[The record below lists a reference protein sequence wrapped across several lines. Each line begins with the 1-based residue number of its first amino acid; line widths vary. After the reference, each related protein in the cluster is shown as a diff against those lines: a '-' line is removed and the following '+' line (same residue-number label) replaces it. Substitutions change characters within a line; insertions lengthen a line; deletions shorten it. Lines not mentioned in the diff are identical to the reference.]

1 LKLTIQKDW
10 NQSYSEDMQE
20 PKVAS
25 SMESRFLILNSKVFR
40 ALGMI
45 FLSFIA
51 TYLSTSTAQA
61 APTTVTGTISNIPT
75 DAYVWAFAEK
85 RVGDDWVN
93 IPGAYVDALQNTYS
107 LNLGEVT
114 GAQIRIWLRADT
126 GNGYL
131 IGGDS
136 ITVNSTSIT
145 KNFTFENIN
154 VKLQASNPDHCIYGS
169 VGSRFSEPSSGPTQ
183 EAAWATINSSGIAN
197 FLMPTGQEIVFSVYC
212 GSGEPTEVTVNT
224 TSSLQTITVN
234 VPTPNLVGTLSGVTN
249 SGEVWGCLEK
259 QVVSGTTNRFQCQA
273 KISVSNAGK
282 FATKAEQGTYR
293 IAFSPSESANSDWV
307 NTYSEVFTI
316 ASTQVTVNLAM
327 STTANFI
334 YTITPS
340 SEAKDGWVNLNLV
353 CAFSKGNEG
362 EECYGS
368 NLYKSIPASGIV
380 KFNVQPGTYILSASP
395 ANDQGAYVSTNSPE
409 ITVTDSGTV
418 SGTLALNSANLTFV
432 VSPSAN
438 ARSGWI
444 ALTNQSTK
452 ITYYCSITSSG
463 NCYIYA
469 PAGTYRAEIYPG
481 NPSSSA
487 LFTVISNLVVTGSNQ
502 VENVTLNG
510 ANVTGAV
517 NSTSISAGRGYI
529 HVEQRR
535 IEGGNQYWAPLDNAG
550 GAIDASGNFA
560 ISLPEGTFRLLAR
573 CNQSNCKDFLSSPSE
588 IFTVGAGNVVV
599 NIALRTANISGT
611 VSELA
616 NAIGG
621 YVNVAQNNLN
631 LNKDEYFGL
640 DFGSRINSDGTYQM
654 YLPDGKYRFRANS
667 NSDDYAGII
676 SDLIDVSSTP
686 TTLNLSLVQKNVSG
700 TVSPVAKSK
709 GSYGCTEKLDSG
721 VWSGSYCFSISDT
734 GTYKIY
740 LSAGTYRA
748 NVYPNST
755 STGVFNLT
763 SEPFTVTT
771 GAQTVDFTLPANN
784 FTVAITPSADA
795 VDANVVIYKIVND
808 KDFQYYRSVN
818 VNASGNVEAYLPSGR
833 YQLEISPNSLTYT
846 NTRSNVFDIPT
857 SSEFPVPTSIDL
869 IAANITGTIT
879 PLSAAQWAQV
889 CLEEK
894 INQEFKGRTISCT
907 NSNNLGK
914 YRFKAPNGTYR
925 VIVYPQGTWDNGI
938 FIPSPYVV
946 TTSTEFTISND
957 SRTMDVVLSTGN
969 LSGTVTDVVKS
980 AGGWVYA
987 LRVDGAYPEWTPYS
1001 QQISSSGKYALQL
1014 PSGKYRLQIRPPS
1027 NSTGVV
1033 ATESSDVTIA
1043 DTNVVLDIALA
1054 TPNVSGV
1061 VTPVDKS
1068 SGGWL
1073 YAEQVSCN
1081 CGWNG
1086 WSGAPGIA
1094 SSSEI
1099 KSDGSYGIK
1108 VDNGLTRIT
1117 AYPRW
1122 DAEGVTKTVTDSFT
1136 VTSGTSITQDITLS
1150 TGNLTGT
1157 ISSLE
1162 NARGGWVRVE
1172 RKEGNYWQYTN
1183 FGSHV
1188 LNDGTYRMQVDN
1200 GTYRIVASPGWRSSG
1215 VVETPSSEFT
1225 INNDSVIKNL
1235 TLSPP
1240 NLTGTITNLAAAI
1253 DLNQLQ
1259 GTDPKFYGVAWGS
1272 VEQKIDG
1279 DYIWANKYINV
1290 TADGK
1295 FSTYLA
1301 DGTYR
1306 IYIYHL
1312 DGAVQGLSRA
1322 YSADFTI
1329 SGSSNSVSFG
1339 LNTANLR
1346 GVISPTSES
1355 AGGWVCAQRQNGAN
1369 WDWIY
1374 CDQIKQDGS
1383 YAITVDAG
1391 TYRVIANPNWGSI
1404 DYSSAISGSAT
1415 VSADAVTTIS
1425 TTLTSNNVILKIND
1439 LDGRPN
1445 YNGWVSIKSGDQY
1458 VNKYGKGGWI
1468 SQLGKVGFS
1477 LDPGLYTLE
1486 IQPAADRNGV
1496 RTTTTITVPASGVLE
1511 STITLAAGNVQGVA
1525 KKSNNALIVCAFIT
1539 ASATGQTT
1547 VKAISKSDG
1556 TFTLNLASGVTWT
1569 VSAVDPESGQVGT
1582 QTITPG
1588 ETSSNPLI
1596 VITS

>member
-1 LKLTIQKDW
+1 MRIRKLPIHLVTPHLMS
-10 NQSYSEDMQE
+10 N
-20 PKVAS
+20 
-25 SMESRFLILNSKVFR
+25 SRILR
-40 ALGMI
+40 ALGI
-45 FLSFIA
+45 VFFSLIA
-51 TYLSTSTAQA
+51 TYFSANAAHA
-61 APTTVTGTISNIPT
+61 APTTITGTISSIPT
-75 DAYVWAFAEK
+75 DAYVQVKGEK
-85 RVGDDWVN
+85 KVGDTWVD
-93 IPGAYVDALQNTYS
+93 IPGGWTDNYTGVGNYS

-114 GAQIRIWLRADT
+114 GSQIRVWVLADT
-126 GNGYL
+126 GSSYL
-131 IGGDS
+131 TGGDP

-145 KNFTFENIN
+145 KNFTFGSIN
-154 VKLQASNPDHCIYGS
+154 VKLQASNPDHCINGSAQATFSDLSYGTWLADS
-169 VGSRFSEPSSGPTQ
+169 IYASM
-183 EAAWATINSSGIAN
+183 NSSGIAS
-197 FLMPTGQEIVFSVYC
+197 FSLPAGEEIVFRVYC
-212 GSGEPTEVTVNT
+212 GSKDLTEVTVTT
-224 TSSLQTITVN
+224 TSSVQTVTVTP
-234 VPTPNLVGTLSGVTN
+234 PTPNLVGTISGITN
-249 SGEVWGCLEK
+249 GYDVWGCLEK
-259 QVVSGTTNRFQCQA
+259 LIISGTTNLFQCRA
-273 KISVSNAGK
+273 KVSVNDAGK

-293 IAFSPSESANSDWV
+293 IAFNPSETANIDWV

-316 ASTQVTVNLAM
+316 ATTQVTVNFTM

-340 SEAKDGWVNLNLV
+340 SEAKDGWVNLNPV

-362 EECYGS
+362 NECYGS

-395 ANDQGAYVSTNSPE
+395 ANDQGVYVSTNSPE

-418 SGTLALNSANLTFV
+418 SGTLALNSANLTFI

-444 ALTNQSTK
+444 TLTNQSTK
-452 ITYYCSITSSG
+452 INYYCSITSSG

-481 NPSSSA
+481 NSSSSA

-502 VENVTLNG
+502 VENITLSS
-510 ANVTGAV
+510 ANVTGSV

-535 IEGGNQYWAPLDNAG
+535 VEGVNQYWAPLDNAG

-573 CNQSNCKDFLSSPSE
+573 CNQVNCKDFLSSPSE
-588 IFTVGAGNVVV
+588 IFAVSAGNVVV
-599 NIALRTANISGT
+599 NITLRTANISGT

-621 YVNVAQNNLN
+621 YVNVVQNNLN
-631 LNKDEYFGL
+631 LIKDEYFGL

-654 YLPDGKYRFRANS
+654 YLPNGRYSFRANS
-667 NSDDYAGII
+667 PSDDYAGIV
-676 SDLIDVSSTP
+676 SELIDVSSTP

-721 VWSGSYCFSISDT
+721 VWSGWDCFSISDT
-734 GTYKIY
+734 GTYKLY
-740 LSAGTYRA
+740 LPAGTYRA

-755 STGVFNLT
+755 ATGVFNLT
-763 SEPFTVTT
+763 SEPFTVTS
-771 GAQTVDFTLPANN
+771 GAQTFNFILPATN
-784 FTVAITPSADA
+784 FSVAISPSSDA
-795 VDANVVIYKIVND
+795 VGADVNIFRIISD
-808 KDFQYYRSVN
+808 KEFQHYRSVN
-818 VNASGNVEAYLPSGR
+818 VNDSGNIEAYLPNGR
-833 YQLEISPNSLTYT
+833 YRLDIYPYSYSYAL
-846 NTRSNVFDIPT
+846 TRSVVFDIPS
-857 SSEFPVPTSIDL
+857 SSEFPIPTSIAL
-869 IAANITGTIT
+869 IQSNITGTIT
-879 PLSAAQWAQV
+879 PLSSAKYAQV

-894 INQEFKGRTISCT
+894 INETFNGKTISCT
-907 NSNNLGK
+907 VSGDLGK
-914 YRFKAPNGTYR
+914 YKFKAPNGTYR
-925 VIVYPQGTWDNGI
+925 VIVYPQGTYDNGI
-938 FIPSPYVV
+938 YIQSPYVV
-946 TTSTEFTISND
+946 TTSSEFTISND
-957 SRTMDVVLSTGN
+957 SKTIDVVLSTGN
-969 LSGTVTDVVKS
+969 LSGTITDVAKS

-1033 ATESSDVTIA
+1033 ATESSDITIA

-1061 VTPVDKS
+1061 VSPIDKS
-1068 SGGWL
+1068 SGGWI

-1094 SSSEI
+1094 SSSGI
-1099 KSDGSYGIK
+1099 NSDGRYGIK
-1108 VDNGLTRIT
+1108 VDNGLTRII

-1136 VTSGTSITQDITLS
+1136 VTSGTPVTKNITLS

-1162 NARGGWVRVE
+1162 NSRGGWVRVE

-1188 LNDGTYRMQVDN
+1188 LNNGTYRMQVDN
-1200 GTYRIVASPGWRSSG
+1200 GTYRIVASPGWNSSG
-1215 VVETPSSEFT
+1215 VVETPSTEFT

-1253 DLNQLQ
+1253 DLNKLQ
-1259 GTDPKFYGVAWGS
+1259 GTDPKFYEVAWGS
-1272 VEQKIDG
+1272 IEQKIDG
-1279 DYIWANKYINV
+1279 DYTWANKYIRV

-1312 DGAVQGLSRA
+1312 GGSVQGLSRA

-1329 SGSSNSVSFG
+1329 NGLNNSVSFA
-1339 LNTANLR
+1339 LNVANLR
-1346 GVISPTSES
+1346 GVISPTSDS

-1369 WDWIY
+1369 WDWSY

-1383 YAITVDAG
+1383 YAVTVDAG

-1404 DYSSAISGSAT
+1404 DYSSAVSSSAA
-1415 VSADAVTTIS
+1415 VSADTVTTIS

-1445 YNGWVSIKSGDQY
+1445 YNGWVSIKSGEQY

-1477 LDPGLYTLE
+1477 LEPGLYTLE

-1496 RTTTTITVPASGVLE
+1496 RTTTTITVPATGVLE

-1525 KKSNNALIVCAFIT
+1525 KKTNNALIACAFIT
-1539 ASATGQTT
+1539 ATATGQTT

-1569 VSAVDPESGQVGT
+1569 VSAVDPETGQVGS

-1588 ETSSNPLI
+1588 GTSSNPLI
-1596 VITS
+1596 VVTS